1 MKKLLVFLVLAPFAA
16 CQDYESPGAVAD
28 ESVWSH
34 VPEGAGKGEREGSER
49 EQRQRELAVLEERV
63 ANLEYRLARVESAVK
78 AQPTTDQD
86 PAVLE
91 RARGMLEDVK
101 KDLRTMRDLYDQPEA
116 FEEVRE
122 SARDRLDE
130 VDERVQFLAQP
141 ADG

>member
-1 MKKLLVFLVLAPFAA
+1 MKKLLVVLALCPLAA

-34 VPEGAGKGEREGSER
+34 VPAETGEGVQQTEREE
-49 EQRQRELAVLEERV
+49 RQRELAVLEERV

-78 AQPTTDQD
+78 AQPSTAQD

-91 RARGMLEDVK
+91 RARGMLDDVK

-116 FEEVRE
+116 FQEVRE
-122 SARDRLDE
+122 SARERLDE